1 MSTAMGINDSGQV
14 TGDAQ
19 TVSGSFHPFVY
30 AGGSMLDLGTLG
42 GSNGSGTAINVS
54 GQIAGFAETSSGS
67 THAFRYSS
75 GTMVDLGVLAGGS
88 FSAGFGIDNNGQV
101 VGFADI
107 SGLTDS
113 RAFIYTGGT
122 MHDLNS
128 LVVSGLGGMTLTIA
142 DDINDVGQIVGT
154 GCLGDYV
161 SGLPPRSSLDR
172 CVSKSGTGVV
182 TMDVARHGTDDN
194 WRCNAAPSSLISFE
208 HSAALCADRFVIR
221 QRVLL

>member
-1 MSTAMGINDSGQV
+1 M
-14 TGDAQ
+14 
-19 TVSGSFHPFVY
+19 P
-30 AGGSMLDLGTLG
+30 GGSMLDLGTLG

-113 RAFIYTGGT
+113 RGV
-122 MHDLNS
+122 HLHRR
-128 LVVSGLGGMTLTIA
+128 
-142 DDINDVGQIVGT
+142 DDARPELACRLRFGWND
-154 GCLGDYV
+154 
-161 SGLPPRSSLDR
+161 PNDR
-172 CVSKSGTGVV
+172 G
-182 TMDVARHGTDDN
+182 
-194 WRCNAAPSSLISFE
+194 
-208 HSAALCADRFVIR
+208 
-221 QRVLL
+221 